1 MYTVSQESK
10 YLLIQGVPA
19 VGATDELVKLC
30 ASYGPVEEYKALD
43 DYPAEQFS
51 EVYLIK
57 YQRIQSAR
65 FLTFTQLT
73 VGIIINFKLFGNIC
87 LK

>member
-1 MYTVSQESK
+1 MSQESQ

-30 ASYGPVEEYKALD
+30 ALYGPVQEYRALD
-43 DYPAEQFS
+43 DYPAEKFS

-65 FLTFTQLT
+65 SLNFFLPRNCTCACTISILD
-73 VGIIINFKLFGNIC
+73 L
-87 LK
+87 LYLLY